1 MRRFLLLSV
10 VLMFFGCKKEEIQQ
24 DESVHEPVVGLN
36 SIVSLSDITSKT
48 SSGVSL
54 IFFHASWCSICQAQR
69 PAVTE
74 VATDQEL
81 SEVFF
86 GEVEYDDYPDIL
98 EYYNVEGFPVMV
110 VLKNGAEVSR
120 LNGGGHSSTDIKNL
134 VLENL

>member
-1 MRRFLLLSV
+1 MRCFLLLSV
-10 VLMFFGCKKEEIQQ
+10 VLLFFGCKKEELQQ
-24 DESVHEPVVGLN
+24 EESVHEPVVGLN
-36 SIVSLSDITSKT
+36 AIMSLSDITTKT

-54 IFFHASWCSICQAQR
+54 IFFHASWCSVCQAQR

-98 EYYNVEGFPVMV
+98 EYYNVEGFPVIV

-120 LNGGGHSSTDIKNL
+120 LNGGGYTSADIKNL

>member
-1 MRRFLLLSV
+1 MRYFLLLSV
-10 VLMFFGCKKEEIQQ
+10 VLLFFGCKKEEVQQ

-54 IFFHASWCSICQAQR
+54 IFFHASWCSVCQAQR

-81 SEVFF
+81 SQVFF
-86 GEVEYDDYPDIL
+86 GEVEYDDYPEIL
-98 EYYNVEGFPVMV
+98 DYYDVQGFPVIV
-110 VLKNGAEVSR
+110 ILKDGVEVSR
-120 LNGGGHSSTDIKNL
+120 LNGGGHSSADIKNL
-134 VLENL
+134 VTENL

>member
-1 MRRFLLLSV
+1 MRCFLLLSV
-10 VLMFFGCKKEEIQQ
+10 VLMFFGCKKEVIQQ

-54 IFFHASWCSICQAQR
+54 IFFHASWCSVCQAQR

-81 SEVFF
+81 SQVFF
-86 GEVEYDDYPDIL
+86 GEVEYDDYPEIL
-98 EYYNVEGFPVMV
+98 EYYDVQGFPVIV
-110 VLKNGAEVSR
+110 ILKDGAEVSR
-120 LNGGGHSSTDIKNL
+120 LNGGGHSAADINNL
-134 VLENL
+134 VTENL

>member
-1 MRRFLLLSV
+1 MRCFLLLSV

-48 SSGVSL
+48 TSGVSL